1 MGHGRMQRL
10 TEVESRC
17 FRCDRF
23 RGLREDKPPEQIIVR
38 KRLDPT
44 NDRRVEYHRD
54 RVQVTARKRELAS
67 DSSSWSQF
75 RAAPITAAL
84 ASFNRGISSHE
95 FNDFRGVRTLWTF
108 AP

>member
-38 KRLDPT
+38 KRLDPQ
-44 NDRRVEYHRD
+44 RMIAESGRHRHV
-54 RVQVTARKRELAS
+54 VQVTARNAS
-67 DSSSWSQF
+67 G
-75 RAAPITAAL
+75 R
-84 ASFNRGISSHE
+84 
-95 FNDFRGVRTLWTF
+95 
-108 AP
+108 